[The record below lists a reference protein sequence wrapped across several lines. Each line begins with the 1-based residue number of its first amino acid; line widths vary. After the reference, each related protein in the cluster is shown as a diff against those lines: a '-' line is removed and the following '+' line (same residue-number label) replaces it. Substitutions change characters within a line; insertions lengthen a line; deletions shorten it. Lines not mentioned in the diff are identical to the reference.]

1 MIISTMLSIHNVL
14 LESLKSKIGI
24 LNAIMLAFDPLKMGG
39 GHTTNQAFGLEMG
52 GTKPRRCYVCNNV
65 GHIAKLCPEAKQ
77 ANYEHRCLSFTSTG
91 EEQLQRIR
99 STGGERL
106 ITSSAVALH
115 CVQAHRQNQ
124 RRSPNFNPL

>member
-52 GTKPRRCYVCNNV
+52 GGDK
-65 GHIAKLCPEAKQ
+65 AKEMLC
-77 ANYEHRCLSFTSTG
+77 L
-91 EEQLQRIR
+91 
-99 STGGERL
+99 
-106 ITSSAVALH
+106 
-115 CVQAHRQNQ
+115 
-124 RRSPNFNPL
+124 